1 MRWQCATLNSH
12 CVCYLYNYCARS
24 FYIIWRTHTRTR
36 IAAKDLRTRER
47 HYCVGYKSALI
58 WPRRSFF
65 GLFARR
71 CIRVRPCV
79 NMCGPHF
86 RPNKC
91 RDTYFIISHR
101 AIPFLLSFQ
110 LGSIYFFASLCF
122 FFSDFTARGIK
133 RGDTCIHRE
142 RIKCV

>member
-1 MRWQCATLNSH
+1 MFAT
-12 CVCYLYNYCARS
+12 
-24 FYIIWRTHTRTR
+24 YIIIAHGRFILFDEHTHAPVLQRR
-36 IAAKDLRTRER
+36 ICER
-47 HYCVGYKSALI
+47 GNDIIALDI
-58 WPRRSFF
+58 KVHSYGRAVSFF